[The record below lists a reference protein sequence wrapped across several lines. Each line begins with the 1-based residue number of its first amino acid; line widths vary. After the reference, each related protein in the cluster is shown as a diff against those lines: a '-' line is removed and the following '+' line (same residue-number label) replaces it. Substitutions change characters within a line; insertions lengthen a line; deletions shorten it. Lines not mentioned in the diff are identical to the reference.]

1 MAAVRSSRE
10 PRSDAARNHEALV
23 RAATAAVHREGP
35 RVPMA
40 TIAADAGVGIGTL
53 YRHFPSREDLLDYLT
68 HTSFEQVLANA
79 QAAERGGTTAT
90 EALRRFIEAAIG
102 QRNEL
107 VLPLHG
113 GPPLRSPRTRAVREQ
128 IHRILRQ
135 VIDRGRADGT
145 IKQDVTPRE
154 IVVFGAM
161 LAQPRGPDPGWD
173 TTCRHLLATYLAGLG
188 TPTPRLPPRRR
199 SCRRTARAWASV
211 SRARACPAVASP
223 GLRMDTQAWAA

>member
-1 MAAVRSSRE
+1 
-10 PRSDAARNHEALV
+10 
-23 RAATAAVHREGP
+23 
-35 RVPMA
+35 
-40 TIAADAGVGIGTL
+40 
-53 YRHFPSREDLLDYLT
+53 
-68 HTSFEQVLANA
+68 
-79 QAAERGGTTAT
+79 
-90 EALRRFIEAAIG
+90 
-102 QRNEL
+102 

-145 IKQDVTPRE
+145 VRQGVTPRE

-173 TTCRHLLATYLAGLG
+173 TTCRRLLATYLAGLG

-211 SRARACPAVASP
+211 SRAQACPAVASP